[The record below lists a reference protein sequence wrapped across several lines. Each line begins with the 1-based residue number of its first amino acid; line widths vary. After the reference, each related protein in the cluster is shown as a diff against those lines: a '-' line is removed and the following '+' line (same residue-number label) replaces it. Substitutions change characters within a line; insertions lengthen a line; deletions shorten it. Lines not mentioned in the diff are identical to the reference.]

1 MADPYGTVMIGRLVV
16 PFEDLLASQQS
27 WRARNVPGFVRESA
41 LLCDDGETVVM
52 TVVFESKDAYLALA
66 NDPDQGEWWENVA
79 RPMLAE
85 DPQWIDGIWSGTFE
99 A

>member
-1 MADPYGTVMIGRLVV
+1 MADPYGTVMIGRLSV
-16 PFEDLLASQQS
+16 PFDDFLASQES

-41 LLCDDGETVVM
+41 LLADDGETVVM
-52 TVVFESKDAYLALA
+52 TVVFDSKESYLSLADDAAQA
-66 NDPDQGEWWENVA
+66 GWWETVA

-85 DPQWIDGIWSGTFE
+85 DPQWIDGHWVGTIE

>member
-1 MADPYGTVMIGRLVV
+1 MSEPYGTVMIGRLVV
-16 PFEDLLASQQS
+16 PFETLLESQKD
-27 WRARNVPGFVRESA
+27 WRARNVPGFVRESV

-52 TVVFESKDAYLALA
+52 TVVFESKEAYLSLA
-66 NDPDQGEWWENVA
+66 DDPSQSVWWETVA

-85 DPQWIDGIWSGTFE
+85 DPQWIDGIWAGTIE